1 MESRRMIQCLDPFH
15 WIMDL
20 KTVSGIT
27 WNILYEVEFSTET
40 AHLNSIYALSQR
52 CQICLSST
60 CILSNANSLQ
70 SKKAAAFSISHLWK
84 LCNIQGK
91 IFLRKKWYYRILER
105 KYRDTELY
113 GKSKFHDLPP
123 VHRWSNGLFNPPDR
137 KFFLYGF
144 SSFRAVDGKEK
155 ISSNSRGFR
164 LNWEKQFF
172 SGGRQHRGNYPSQ
185 SYNPRKNLKIPIGSS
200 QWLSTDRKSRIWKI
214 MKKKLSKQHNL

>member
-1 MESRRMIQCLDPFH
+1 M
-15 WIMDL
+15 
-20 KTVSGIT
+20 
-27 WNILYEVEFSTET
+27 EFSTET

-70 SKKAAAFSISHLWK
+70 SKKAAAFYISHLWK
-84 LCNIQGK
+84 LCHIQGK
-91 IFLRKKWYYRILER
+91 IFLRKNDI
-105 KYRDTELY
+105 TEYWRENIGTLSFMENLNFTTY
-113 GKSKFHDLPP
+113 
-123 VHRWSNGLFNPPDR
+123 HRCTGGQTGSLIPQI
-137 KFFLYGF
+137 LYGF

-200 QWLSTDRKSRIWKI
+200 QWLSTDSKSRMWKI
-214 MKKKLSKQHNL
+214 MNKKLSKHHKAVNKKSV